1 MLEKH
6 IKAEKKEKH
15 ESDMWNGKSG
25 NGSCVACHES
35 GDMMNC
41 DVCHLSIHLE
51 CAYVYQLIIVL
62 LCCSL
67 LFNNY

>member
-51 CAYVYQLIIVL
+51 CAYVY
-62 LCCSL
+62 
-67 LFNNY
+67 